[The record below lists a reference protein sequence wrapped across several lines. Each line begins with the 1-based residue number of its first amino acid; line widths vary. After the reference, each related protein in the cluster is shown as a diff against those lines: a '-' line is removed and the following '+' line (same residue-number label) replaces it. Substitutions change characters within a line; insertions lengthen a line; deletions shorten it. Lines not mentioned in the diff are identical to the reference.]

1 MAQATANLAA
11 GRDGH
16 PKRDRPG
23 DAADAADQFAARFQS
38 SYRLFWLVAV
48 GIVGDRTAAEDIVQD
63 AAVIA
68 LGKLDQFKTGT
79 NFNAWISQIV
89 RYSALNETRKRKH
102 RRTQRTDPVE
112 IDRAVVSSGL
122 SNAPP
127 LRLTAD
133 GQLPADAG
141 HFDDAMMQALESI
154 NPVARACLLLRT
166 VEALDYQSISQLL
179 DIPQGTAMSHV
190 HRARR
195 RLRRLLTAPPTGGP
209 PGRALP

>member
-1 MAQATANLAA
+1 MAQATANLTA
-11 GRDGH
+11 GRGGH
-16 PKRDRPG
+16 PERDRSG
-23 DAADAADQFAARFQS
+23 DAAADQFAAKFQS

-48 GIVGDRTAAEDIVQD
+48 GIVGDRSMAEDIVQD

-89 RYSALNETRKRKH
+89 RYSALNEARKRKH
-102 RRTQRTDPVE
+102 RRTQQTDPVE
-112 IDRAVVSSGL
+112 IDRAVASSE
-122 SNAPP
+122 SSKAPP

-133 GQLPADAG
+133 GQLPTDAG
-141 HFDDAMMQALESI
+141 HFDDAMMRALATI

-190 HRARR
+190 HRTRR
-195 RLRRLLTAPPTGGP
+195 RLRRILTAPQTDGA
-209 PGRALP
+209 PGRAMP